1 MWGMKRAL
9 VIFIFCGLLA
19 PSSALALE
27 SWSLQPTPNA
37 GEASTH
43 NHLFDVSCDSADLAA
58 CTAVGTRY
66 NGSGGITYPVAQ
78 RWDGVSWS
86 AQAVALKVPG
96 PATRLFGVDCPSATR
111 CIAVG
116 NYDPTVGGPKTL
128 AEIWNGGSWSIQ
140 STPVPAEAS
149 SSELVAVGCSSTA
162 NCTAVG
168 SAVVKGVKTAIAQK
182 WTSPTWAV
190 SSIPIPAG
198 ATSSQLDGVDCI
210 WSNFCVAVG
219 RYTTSGGITKSLA
232 MFWNGT
238 WSLQTLPEPVG
249 ATQSTLL
256 DVSCTPTPNACTA
269 VGGWKNGSE
278 GNKQFTLA
286 YRFNGSSWTLQST
299 PSPSTSIASVFQDV
313 SCKTATSC
321 AAVGS
326 WVSSSGGSNQT
337 LAEDWSGSSWT
348 IQSTPNAPGT
358 TFNAF
363 FGVQCRA
370 PGCLGVG
377 YSTNSSG
384 INRTL
389 SALRSPAPRTNLT
402 YKLIFGPSS
411 GGEGETWKTSLRNA
425 LKVWSQ
431 WTQLTFTEIS
441 ISNPTE
447 PDLYLTWSDEY
458 AVGQEFDGPG
468 GKVVR
473 AYGPLE
479 ASPGRIYFDDS
490 EAWSTNTCCPV
501 PGKVNITT
509 VAENA
514 IEHGLG
520 ISGGTSYETDVGG
533 NTGLTMSQIE
543 AGIGKY
549 GSHPT
554 QRRYFLRNSNSEGSP
569 DIVFETPAD
578 GPDSEFAG
586 DVDGDGYDNLGWFEQ
601 HSFLCDPPRDEEL
614 CRDQVWLYSNPHT
627 NGSNVPYLWTTAYDE
642 VFNQTYDFF
651 IGDWDGDG
659 DERVGYYE
667 GEFTLLGDFSGI
679 EYNFDFGN
687 DGDIPLAG
695 DWNGDGKDTIGMFRR
710 SNSTFYLRNSN
721 SAGGADIVIAS
732 YAVAEDQPV
741 VGDWNG
747 DGKDTIGIY
756 RPSTGQWRLN
766 DQNENNAPEYAFF
779 YGNVGGWV
787 RIVGDWNGDG
797 KDTPGFAQD

>member
-1 MWGMKRAL
+1 MSGMKRAL
-9 VIFIFCGLLA
+9 AIFVFCGLLA

-168 SAVVKGVKTAIAQK
+168 SAVVKGVKAAIAQK

-219 RYTTSGGITKSLA
+219 RYTTSGGVTKSLA

-326 WVSSSGGSNQT
+326 WVSSSAGSNQT

-348 IQSTPNAPGT
+348 IQNTPNAPGT

-490 EAWSTNTCCPV
+490 EAWSTNTCCPL

-514 IEHGLG
+514 IEHALG

-533 NTGLTMSQIE
+533 NTGLTMPQIE

-549 GSHPT
+549 GSHPA
-554 QRRYFLRNSNSEGSP
+554 QRRYFLKNSNSEGIP

-578 GPDSEFAG
+578 GPDSEF
-586 DVDGDGYDNLGWFEQ
+586 
-601 HSFLCDPPRDEEL
+601 S
-614 CRDQVWLYSNPHT
+614 
-627 NGSNVPYLWTTAYDE
+627 
-642 VFNQTYDFF
+642 
-651 IGDWDGDG
+651 GDWDGDG
-659 DERVGYYE
+659 FDSLGYYE
-667 GEFTLLGDFSGI
+667 DTGFIDNGQLWIYTLQHVFGTNTPTFIGYFDDHQDTWDFLGGDWNGDGKDELGLYEGSDDEFHLWKKYNPAVGENP
-679 EYNFDFGN
+679 YANFAFGSN
-687 DGDIPLAG
+687 SEIPLAG
-695 DWNGDGKDTIGMFRR
+695 DWNGDGIDTIGKYNRNTGVFSLRD
-710 SNSTFYLRNSN
+710 SNS
-721 SAGGADIVIAS
+721 GGPANYS
-732 YAVAEDQPV
+732 FQFGNLNDQPV
-741 VGDWNG
+741 AGDWNG
-747 DGKDTIGIY
+747 DGIDTVGVY
-756 RPSTGQWRLN
+756 RPSTGVWYLN
-766 DQNENNAPEYAFF
+766 DQNANNAAEHVFL
-779 YGNVGGWV
+779 YGNVGDWV
-787 RIVGDWNGDG
+787 RVVGDWNKDG
-797 KDTPGFAQD
+797 IDTPGFAQD